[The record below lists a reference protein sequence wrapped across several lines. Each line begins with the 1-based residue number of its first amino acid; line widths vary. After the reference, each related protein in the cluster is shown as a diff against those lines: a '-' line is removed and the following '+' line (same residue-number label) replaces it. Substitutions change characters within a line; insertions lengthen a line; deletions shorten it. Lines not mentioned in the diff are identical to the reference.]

1 MKKFIKSLFV
11 IGLLSA
17 TISAKAF
24 TLTIQVLP
32 GAMTNAF
39 AGFNNPVSVTMV
51 AITANTTNASA
62 LFVDTPTNVLSYVL
76 PAYSNTVSYVTNYYT
91 SQTNFYGVQFY
102 TYTNL
107 SLIDVT
113 NNLVPSTTNQYN
125 EPLAIATLASTAST
139 YYNLTAVF
147 NRGMWIT
154 NNSSGIATL
163 TVTYH

>member
-1 MKKFIKSLFV
+1 MKKFINSLLTV
-11 IGLLSA
+11 SLLSA
-17 TISAKAF
+17 AISVKAF

-32 GAMTNAF
+32 GAMTNAL
-39 AGFNNPVSVTMV
+39 AGFNNPVSVNMV

-62 LFVDTPTNVLSYVL
+62 VFVDTPTNALSYVL
-76 PAYSNTVSYVTNYYT
+76 PAYSNSVYYVTNYYVT
-91 SQTNFYGVQFY
+91 YTNYYGVVQN

-107 SLIDVT
+107 VQIDVT
-113 NNLVPSTTNQYN
+113 NSVPSTTNQYN
-125 EPLAIATLASTAST
+125 QPLAIATLASTAST